1 MKTKIL
7 LAILAL
13 TLVGC
18 SDPDK
23 ATKALKGAGY
33 TNIHIT
39 GYSWFSCSQDDTFS
53 TGFVATGPT
62 GERVVGTV
70 CSGLFMKGSTIRTH

>member
-1 MKTKIL
+1 MRIL
-7 LAILAL
+7 LAVLAL
-13 TLVGC
+13 VLTGC
-18 SDPDK
+18 SDSGA

-33 TNIHIT
+33 TNIRIT

-62 GERVVGTV
+62 GERVTGAV
-70 CSGLFMKGSTIRTH
+70 CSGFLLKGSTIRTH